1 MEETTNET
9 TTEATEAEVVTE
21 IVEETE
27 DGKKIRTTAAAKAA
41 PSTKRFA
48 GVGRRKTSVARL
60 FLTPGDGKI
69 VVNKRAFEDYFN
81 RETLRMLILQPVE
94 ATGNVGKFD
103 IVVNVNGG
111 GKSGQAGAVRHGVAR
126 ALLLLNQDYR
136 KPLNKGGFL
145 TRDSRKVERK
155 KYGHRKAR
163 KKSQYS
169 KR

>member
-1 MEETTNET
+1 MTT
-9 TTEATEAEVVTE
+9 VTKDS
-21 IVEETE
+21 VSANNA
-27 DGKKIRTTAAAKAA
+27 KISA
-41 PSTKRFA
+41 KRFY

-60 FLTPGDGKI
+60 FLAPGDGN
-69 VVNKRAFEDYFN
+69 VYVNKRGFDEYFP
-81 RETLRMLILQPVE
+81 REILRMLIMQPME

-103 IVVNVNGG
+103 LTINVQGG

-126 ALLLLNQDYR
+126 ALLALNPDYR
-136 KPLNKGGFL
+136 KPLNKGGYL

>member
-1 MEETTNET
+1 MDTQNEIQ
-9 TTEATEAEVVTE
+9 ENENATLADAINEGDL
-21 IVEETE
+21 
-27 DGKKIRTTAAAKAA
+27 DGKIRKVGT
-41 PSTKRFA
+41 SVKRFT
-48 GVGRRKTSVARL
+48 GLGRRKTSVARL
-60 FLTPGDGKI
+60 YLTPGEGKI
-69 VVNKRAFEDYFN
+69 TVNKKPFEVYFN

-94 ATGNVGKFD
+94 STGNVGKFD
-103 IVVNVNGG
+103 ITVNVKGG

-126 ALLLLNQDYR
+126 ALLALNQDYR

>member
-1 MEETTNET
+1 M
-9 TTEATEAEVVTE
+9 A
-21 IVEETE
+21 I
-27 DGKKIRTTAAAKAA
+27 
-41 PSTKRFA
+41 SKRFF

-60 FLTPGDGKI
+60 FITPGEGTI
-69 VVNKRAFEDYFN
+69 IVNKKMTFEEYFG
-81 RETLRMLILQPVE
+81 RETLRMIILQPMD

-103 IVVNVNGG
+103 ILINVDGG
-111 GKSGQAGAVRHGVAR
+111 GLSGQAGAVRHALAR
-126 ALLLLNQDYR
+126 ALLRLNPDYR
-136 KPLNKGGFL
+136 KPLNRGGFL